1 MFVEKVVIYITQGN
15 KLLVFR
21 HTNYPQAGIQVPAGT
36 VGTNEDLIEATIREA
51 SEETGLAVGKL
62 EFRSKLGTDVFQFDD
77 VDGSPPVRRHFY
89 HLEFVGIARQRW
101 IHYEEDPSDGTSA
114 PIEFELYWVKI
125 PDEIP
130 ELSGRLGVMLNRLH
144 PAR

>member
-77 VDGSPPVRRHFY
+77 VDGSPPPFAATFTISSLSVSP
-89 HLEFVGIARQRW
+89 A
-101 IHYEEDPSDGTSA
+101 SDGSIMKRIL
-114 PIEFELYWVKI
+114 PMERRRRSNSNSI
-125 PDEIP
+125 
-130 ELSGRLGVMLNRLH
+130 G
-144 PAR
+144 